1 MKRIQVLLV
10 DDNQIFLDSIQR
22 FLASVKNIQVVG
34 CAASGEEA
42 ILLAEKLNPELVLMD
57 LAMPGMNGLQ
67 ATRILKA
74 KEHAPSVIVLTMHD
88 SREYQ
93 QAVESAGADG
103 FVAKSEFGEKL
114 QPLIESLFDLRA
126 EGGLC

>member
-22 FLASVKNIQVVG
+22 FLASVKNVQVVG

-42 ILLAEKLNPELVLMD
+42 IILAEKLNPELVLMD
-57 LAMPGMNGLQ
+57 LAMPAMNGLQ

-74 KEHAPSVIVLTMHD
+74 KGHAPRIVVLTIHD
-88 SREYQ
+88 SLEYQ
-93 QAVESAGADG
+93 RAAKSVGADG
-103 FVAKSEFGEKL
+103 FIAKSEFGEKL
-114 QPLIESLFDLRA
+114 QPLIESLFDLR
-126 EGGLC
+126 EKGGLC